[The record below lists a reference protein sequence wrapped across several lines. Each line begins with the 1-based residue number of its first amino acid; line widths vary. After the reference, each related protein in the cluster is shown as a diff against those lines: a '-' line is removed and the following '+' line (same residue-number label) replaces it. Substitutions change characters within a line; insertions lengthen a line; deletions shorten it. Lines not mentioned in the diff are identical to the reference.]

1 MSEDK
6 KEKKGHSGEENYQ
19 EGLQWEN
26 YLDSQIKVWQGIL
39 SKIRKKLEE
48 MERRKSKGV
57 KNNGNNKEEGG
68 RDRTGKLG
76 NKGVDR
82 RRWQWNGEHL
92 WSLLWVVKN
101 PQNEEPWER
110 DSVMTYLSG

>member
-1 MSEDK
+1 
-6 KEKKGHSGEENYQ
+6 
-19 EGLQWEN
+19 
-26 YLDSQIKVWQGIL
+26 
-39 SKIRKKLEE
+39 

-82 RRWQWNGEHL
+82 RR
-92 WSLLWVVKN
+92 
-101 PQNEEPWER
+101 
-110 DSVMTYLSG
+110 